1 MASKSDLRKAN
12 NGSPSRKLTDL
23 MEKMTELPHAVFFLL
38 LLTLQVPKWKGET
51 MQKDRTSHFLK
62 FS

>member
-23 MEKMTELPHAVFFLL
+23 MEKMTELPHAVFFP
-38 LLTLQVPKWKGET
+38 LTLNTLGPEMEGRDYAERQDK
-51 MQKDRTSHFLK
+51 SL
-62 FS
+62 S